1 SNGDPL
7 LDRNNRPI
15 PGMGSIG
22 IEPYPKLLYK
32 AQKNAYGKTLVID
45 VYPPLYLFPDT
56 VQYNAA
62 CAMVDDFNRRCY
74 LTVGNEDEH
83 RRRAAQ
89 GWGDPASEARA
100 RAEAHDGP
108 IAEAAAE
115 AAAAVR
121 RMSAQAQQEYDA
133 AGADTH
139 QHVTD
144 VVGTGKAAATSKARG
159 VVADGELDGRERE
172 LRKKG

>member
-83 RRRAAQ
+83 RRMAAQ
-89 GWGDPASEARA
+89 GWCDTAIEALE
-100 RAEAHDGP
+100 RAEPHERP
-108 IAEAAAE
+108 IAHAAPEPPAP
-115 AAAAVR
+115 
-121 RMSAQAQQEYDA
+121 
-133 AGADTH
+133 
-139 QHVTD
+139 
-144 VVGTGKAAATSKARG
+144 
-159 VVADGELDGRERE
+159 L
-172 LRKKG
+172 